1 MMYDFAILGG
11 AFNPIHNGHLYIAE
25 EIIAR
30 NIAEKVVFMP
40 NGNHPLKTTTK
51 LLSYQARYE
60 LIALAIKHNTNFSVS
75 NFDSPEHG
83 INYTYDLIQ
92 RLSKYYLLEQYTFL
106 IGYDNALN
114 FSKWY
119 EPEWLLNNVNFT
131 VVSRSSDL
139 SDQSKQIDSRFNVIE
154 IEPYDI
160 SSTEIRNLLDKDESI
175 ADLVPAQIIK
185 PLATYWKNLKLPPH
199 Q

>member
-1 MMYDFAILGG
+1 MYDFAILGG

-30 NIAEKVVFMP
+30 GIAEKVVFMP

-51 LLSYQARYE
+51 LLSYQERYE
-60 LIALAIKHNTNFSVS
+60 LIVLAIKNNPHFSVS

-92 RLSKYYLLEQYTFL
+92 RLSKYYLLEQFTFL

-114 FSKWY
+114 FLKWY

-139 SDQSKQIDSRFNVIE
+139 ADQNKQIDSRFNVIE

-185 PLATYWKNLKLPPH
+185 PLATYWKNLKLSSH